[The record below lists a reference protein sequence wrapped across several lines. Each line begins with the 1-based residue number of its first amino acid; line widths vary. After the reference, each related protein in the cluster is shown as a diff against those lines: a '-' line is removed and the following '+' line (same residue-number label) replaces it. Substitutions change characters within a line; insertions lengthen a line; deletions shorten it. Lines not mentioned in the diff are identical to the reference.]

1 MAMKISKIENS
12 SFRDRSGFLFYY
24 ENEIY
29 RIINFSYKKQ
39 YEKLMNSELYQ
50 KLEEKNLIITHSEI
64 ENLDIDC
71 DYYKIIKPEKIPFIS
86 YPYEWSFSQL
96 KDAALLTLR
105 IQKAAMKYGMTLKDG
120 SAFNIQFH
128 NGHPIFIDTLSFE
141 IYEEGQIWKPYK
153 QFCQHFLAPLALISK
168 KDVRLNLLSKI
179 FIDGIPIDLAAKLL
193 PKTTFGNFGLMAHIH
208 AHAKSQ
214 KHYEDKDAKIKQK
227 TLSKR
232 SFEGLIENLKSSIE
246 KMTWNED
253 NTEWGDYYSDTN
265 YTEKS
270 FEEKKQFISLAID
283 QVKPKLV
290 WDMGANTGVFSRLAS
305 TKGINTIS
313 YDIDPLAVEKNY
325 LLSSQNSEQHI
336 LPLILDLTNPSSG
349 IGWNHDE
356 RMSIIQR
363 GPADMVFAL
372 ALVHHL
378 AISNNVPLNKL
389 AEFFSQI
396 SKFLIIEFVPK
407 SDSQVKRLLL
417 TRDDIFENYDV
428 KNFELEFSKFFKIIN
443 SKKITDSERT
453 IYIME
458 KVTNSE

>member
-1 MAMKISKIENS
+1 MKISKIESS
-12 SFRDRSGFLFYY
+12 SFRDRSGFLFYH
-24 ENEIY
+24 ENELFRMIDY
-29 RIINFSYKKQ
+29 SYKQ
-39 YEKLMNSELYQ
+39 NYEKLMNSELYK
-50 KLEEKNLIITHSEI
+50 KLAEKNLIIAHSEV

-141 IYEEGQIWKPYK
+141 IYEDGQIWKPYK

-232 SFEGLIENLKSSIE
+232 SFEGLIESLKSSIE

-283 QVKPKLV
+283 EIKPKLV

-305 TKGINTIS
+305 NKGINTIS

-325 LLSSQNSEQHI
+325 LLSSQNSDKNI

-378 AISNNVPLNKL
+378 AISNNVPLKKL
-389 AEFFSQI
+389 AEFFSEI

-428 KNFELEFSKFFKIIN
+428 KNFELEFTKFFKIIN
-443 SKKITDSERT
+443 SKKIIDSERT

-458 KVTNSE
+458 KMTNSE

>member
-1 MAMKISKIENS
+1 MKISKIENS

-39 YEKLMNSELYQ
+39 YEKFMNSELYQ

-232 SFEGLIENLKSSIE
+232 SFEGLIESLKSSIE
-246 KMTWNED
+246 KMTWNVD
-253 NTEWGDYYSDTN
+253 STEWGDYYSDTN

-325 LLSSQNSEQHI
+325 LLSSQNSEQNI

-349 IGWNHDE
+349 IGWNHNE

-417 TRDDIFENYDV
+417 TRDDIFENYDE
-428 KNFELEFSKFFKIIN
+428 KNFEIEFSKFFKIIN
-443 SKKITDSERT
+443 SKKILDSERT

-458 KVTNSE
+458 NKHL

>member
-407 SDSQVKRLLL
+407 SDSQVKRLLM

>member
-1 MAMKISKIENS
+1 MKISKIENS

-39 YEKLMNSELYQ
+39 YEKFMNSELYQ

-168 KDVRLNLLSKI
+168 KDVRLNLLSKT

-227 TLSKR
+227 TFSKR
-232 SFEGLIENLKSSIE
+232 SFEGLIESLKSSIE
-246 KMTWNED
+246 KMAWNED

-325 LLSSQNSEQHI
+325 LSSSQNSEQNI

-356 RMSIIQR
+356 RMSIMQR

-428 KNFELEFSKFFKIIN
+428 KNFEIEFSKFFKIIN
-443 SKKITDSERT
+443 SKKILDSERT

-458 KVTNSE
+458 NKHF

>member
-1 MAMKISKIENS
+1 
-12 SFRDRSGFLFYY
+12 
-24 ENEIY
+24 
-29 RIINFSYKKQ
+29 
-39 YEKLMNSELYQ
+39 MNSELYQ

-141 IYEEGQIWKPYK
+141 IYEDGQIWKPYK

-232 SFEGLIENLKSSIE
+232 SFEALIENLKSSIE
-246 KMTWNED
+246 KMTWNEN
-253 NTEWGDYYSDTN
+253 NTEWGNYYSDTN

-270 FEEKKQFISLAID
+270 FEEKKQFISLAIEEM
-283 QVKPKLV
+283 KPKLV
-290 WDMGANTGVFSRLAS
+290 WDMGANTGIFSRLAS
-305 TKGINTIS
+305 NKGIKTIS

-325 LLSSQNSEQHI
+325 LTSLQNSDKNI
-336 LPLILDLTNPSSG
+336 LPLILDLTNPSSS

-378 AISNNVPLNKL
+378 AISNNVPLKKL
-389 AEFFSQI
+389 AEFFSEI

-428 KNFELEFSKFFKIIN
+428 KNFELEFTKFFKIIN
-443 SKKITDSERT
+443 SKKIIDSERT

-458 KVTNSE
+458 KMTNSE

>member
-1 MAMKISKIENS
+1 MKISKIENS

-39 YEKLMNSELYQ
+39 YEKFMNSELYQ

-168 KDVRLNLLSKI
+168 KDVRLNLLSKT

-232 SFEGLIENLKSSIE
+232 SFEGLIESLKSSIE
-246 KMTWNED
+246 KMTWNEN

-325 LLSSQNSEQHI
+325 LLSSQNSEQNI

-349 IGWNHDE
+349 IGWNHNE

-417 TRDDIFENYDV
+417 TRDDIFENYDE
-428 KNFELEFSKFFKIIN
+428 KNFEIEFSKFFKIIN
-443 SKKITDSERT
+443 SKKILDSERT

-458 KVTNSE
+458 NKHL

>member
-1 MAMKISKIENS
+1 MKISKIENS
-12 SFRDRSGFLFYY
+12 SFRDTSGFLFYY

-29 RIINFSYKKQ
+29 RIINSSYKKQ
-39 YEKLMNSELYQ
+39 YEKLMNSNLYQ
-50 KLEEKNLIITHSEI
+50 KLEEKNLIISHSEV
-64 ENLDIDC
+64 ENLDFDY

-96 KDAALLTLR
+96 KNAALLTLR
-105 IQKAAMKYGMTLKDG
+105 IQKAAMKYGMTLKDA
-120 SAFNIQFH
+120 SAFNVQFV
-128 NGHPIFIDTLSFE
+128 NSHPIFIDTLSFE
-141 IYEEGQIWKPYK
+141 IYEDGQIWKPYK

-168 KDVRLNLLSKI
+168 KDIRLNLLSKT

-227 TLSKR
+227 SLSKR
-232 SFEGLIENLKSSIE
+232 SFEGLIESLKSSIE

-265 YTEKS
+265 YSEKS
-270 FEEKKQFISLAID
+270 FEEKKQFISSAID
-283 QVKPKLV
+283 EIKPKLV
-290 WDMGANTGVFSRLAS
+290 WDMGANTGIFSRLAS
-305 TKGINTIS
+305 NKGINTIS
-313 YDIDPLAVEKNY
+313 FDIDPLAVEKNY
-325 LLSSQNSEQHI
+325 LSSLNNSEKNI
-336 LPLILDLTNPSSG
+336 LPLILDLTNPTSN
-349 IGWNHDE
+349 IGWNNNE
-356 RMSIIQR
+356 RMSIMER

-378 AISNNVPLNKL
+378 AISNNVPLKKI

-396 SKFLIIEFVPK
+396 SNFLIIEFIPK

-417 TRDDIFENYDV
+417 TREDIFENYDE
-428 KNFELEFSKFFKIIN
+428 KNFEIEFTKFFKII
-443 SKKITDSERT
+443 SCKKISDSERT

-458 KVTNSE
+458 KLTNSE

>member
-1 MAMKISKIENS
+1 MKISKIENS

-39 YEKLMNSELYQ
+39 YEKFMNSELYQ
-50 KLEEKNLIITHSEI
+50 KLEEKNLIISHSEI

-168 KDVRLNLLSKI
+168 KDVRLNLLSKT

-232 SFEGLIENLKSSIE
+232 SFEGLIESLKSSIE

-325 LLSSQNSEQHI
+325 LSSSQNSEQNI

-417 TRDDIFENYDV
+417 TRDDIFENYDE
-428 KNFELEFSKFFKIIN
+428 KNFEIEFSKFFKIIN
-443 SKKITDSERT
+443 SKKILDSERT

-458 KVTNSE
+458 NKHL

>member
-39 YEKLMNSELYQ
+39 YEKFMNSELYQ

-168 KDVRLNLLSKI
+168 KDVRLNLLSKT

-227 TLSKR
+227 TFSKR
-232 SFEGLIENLKSSIE
+232 SFEGLIESLKSSIE

-283 QVKPKLV
+283 QMKPKLV

-325 LLSSQNSEQHI
+325 LSSSQNSEQNI

-428 KNFELEFSKFFKIIN
+428 KNFEIEFSKFFKIIN
-443 SKKITDSERT
+443 SKKILDSERT

-458 KVTNSE
+458 NKHF

>member
-1 MAMKISKIENS
+1 MKISKIENS

-39 YEKLMNSELYQ
+39 YEKFMNSELYQ

-168 KDVRLNLLSKI
+168 KDVRLNLLSKT

-214 KHYEDKDAKIKQK
+214 KHYENKDAKIKQK

-232 SFEGLIENLKSSIE
+232 SFEGLIESLKSSIE
-246 KMTWNED
+246 KMTWNVD
-253 NTEWGDYYSDTN
+253 STEWGDYYSDTN

-325 LLSSQNSEQHI
+325 LLSSQNSEQNI

-349 IGWNHDE
+349 IGWNHNE

-417 TRDDIFENYDV
+417 TRDDIFENYDE
-428 KNFELEFSKFFKIIN
+428 KNFEIEFSKFFKIIN
-443 SKKITDSERT
+443 SKKILDSERT

-458 KVTNSE
+458 NKHL

>member
-1 MAMKISKIENS
+1 MKISKIENS

-39 YEKLMNSELYQ
+39 YEKFMNSELYQ

-168 KDVRLNLLSKI
+168 KDVRLNLLSKT

-232 SFEGLIENLKSSIE
+232 SFEGLIESLKSSIE
-246 KMTWNED
+246 KMTWNVD
-253 NTEWGDYYSDTN
+253 STEWGDYYSDTN

-325 LLSSQNSEQHI
+325 LLSSQNSEQNI

-417 TRDDIFENYDV
+417 TRDDIFENYDE
-428 KNFELEFSKFFKIIN
+428 KNFEIEFSKFFKIIN
-443 SKKITDSERT
+443 SKKILDSERT

-458 KVTNSE
+458 NKHL

>member
-39 YEKLMNSELYQ
+39 YEKFMNSELYQ

-141 IYEEGQIWKPYK
+141 IYEEGQIWKQYK

-168 KDVRLNLLSKI
+168 KDVRLNLLSKT

-227 TLSKR
+227 TFSKR
-232 SFEGLIENLKSSIE
+232 SFEGLIESLKSSIE

-283 QVKPKLV
+283 QMKPKLV

-325 LLSSQNSEQHI
+325 LSSSQNSEQNI

-417 TRDDIFENYDV
+417 TRDDIFENYDE
-428 KNFELEFSKFFKIIN
+428 KNFEIEFSKFFKIIN
-443 SKKITDSERT
+443 SKKILDSERT

-458 KVTNSE
+458 NKHF

>member
-1 MAMKISKIENS
+1 MKISKIENS

-39 YEKLMNSELYQ
+39 YEKFMNSELYQ

-227 TLSKR
+227 TFSKR
-232 SFEGLIENLKSSIE
+232 SFEGLIESLKSSIE

-283 QVKPKLV
+283 QMKPKLV

-325 LLSSQNSEQHI
+325 LSSSQNSEQNI

-428 KNFELEFSKFFKIIN
+428 KNFEIEFSKFFKIIN
-443 SKKITDSERT
+443 SKKILDSERT

-458 KVTNSE
+458 NEHF

>member
-1 MAMKISKIENS
+1 MKISKIENS

-39 YEKLMNSELYQ
+39 YEKFMNSELYQ

-227 TLSKR
+227 TFSKR
-232 SFEGLIENLKSSIE
+232 SFEGLIESLKSSIE

-283 QVKPKLV
+283 QMKPKLV

-325 LLSSQNSEQHI
+325 LSSSQNSEQNI

-356 RMSIIQR
+356 RMSIMQR

-428 KNFELEFSKFFKIIN
+428 KNFEIEFSKFFKIIN
-443 SKKITDSERT
+443 SKKILDSERT

-458 KVTNSE
+458 NKHF

>member
-1 MAMKISKIENS
+1 MKISKIENS

-39 YEKLMNSELYQ
+39 YEKFMNSELYQ

-168 KDVRLNLLSKI
+168 KDVRLNLLSKT

-232 SFEGLIENLKSSIE
+232 SFEGLIESLKSSIE

-325 LLSSQNSEQHI
+325 LSSSQNSEQNI

-349 IGWNHDE
+349 IGWNHNE

-378 AISNNVPLNKL
+378 AISNNVPLNKI

-417 TRDDIFENYDV
+417 TRDDIFENYDE
-428 KNFELEFSKFFKIIN
+428 KNFEIEFSKFFKIIN
-443 SKKITDSERT
+443 SKKILDSERT

-458 KVTNSE
+458 NKHF

>member
-1 MAMKISKIENS
+1 MKISKIENS

-39 YEKLMNSELYQ
+39 YEKFMNSELYQ

-227 TLSKR
+227 TFSKR
-232 SFEGLIENLKSSIE
+232 SFEGLIESLKSSIE
-246 KMTWNED
+246 KMAWNED

-325 LLSSQNSEQHI
+325 LLSSQNSEQNI

-349 IGWNHDE
+349 IGWNHNE

-417 TRDDIFENYDV
+417 TRDDIFENYDE
-428 KNFELEFSKFFKIIN
+428 KNFEIEFSKFFKIIN
-443 SKKITDSERT
+443 SKKILDSERT

-458 KVTNSE
+458 NKHF

>member
-39 YEKLMNSELYQ
+39 YEKFMNSELYQ

-168 KDVRLNLLSKI
+168 KDVRLNLLSKT

-232 SFEGLIENLKSSIE
+232 SFEGLIESLKSSIE
-246 KMTWNED
+246 KMTWNEN

-270 FEEKKQFISLAID
+270 FEEKKQFISLTID

-325 LLSSQNSEQHI
+325 LLSSQNSEQNI

-378 AISNNVPLNKL
+378 AISNNVPLNKI

-417 TRDDIFENYDV
+417 TREDIFENYDE
-428 KNFELEFSKFFKIIN
+428 KNFEIEFSKFFKIIN
-443 SKKITDSERT
+443 SKKILDSERT

-458 KVTNSE
+458 NKHL

>member
-1 MAMKISKIENS
+1 
-12 SFRDRSGFLFYY
+12 
-24 ENEIY
+24 
-29 RIINFSYKKQ
+29 
-39 YEKLMNSELYQ
+39 MNSELYQ
-50 KLEEKNLIITHSEI
+50 KLKEKNLIITHSEI

-168 KDVRLNLLSKI
+168 KDVRLNLLSKT

-232 SFEGLIENLKSSIE
+232 SFEGLIESLKSSIE

>member
-39 YEKLMNSELYQ
+39 YEKFMNSELYQ
-50 KLEEKNLIITHSEI
+50 KLEEKNLIISHSEI

-168 KDVRLNLLSKI
+168 KDVRLNLLSKT

-232 SFEGLIENLKSSIE
+232 SFEGLIESLKSSIE
-246 KMTWNED
+246 KMTWNEN

-270 FEEKKQFISLAID
+270 FEEKKQFISLTID

-325 LLSSQNSEQHI
+325 LSSSQNSEQNI

-417 TRDDIFENYDV
+417 TRDDIFENYDE
-428 KNFELEFSKFFKIIN
+428 KNFEIEFSKFFKIIN
-443 SKKITDSERT
+443 SKKILDSERT

-458 KVTNSE
+458 NKHL

>member
-1 MAMKISKIENS
+1 MKISKIENS

-39 YEKLMNSELYQ
+39 YEKFMNSELYR

-128 NGHPIFIDTLSFE
+128 KGHPIFIDTLSFE

-168 KDVRLNLLSKI
+168 KDVRLNLLSKT

-214 KHYEDKDAKIKQK
+214 KHYENKDAKIKQK

-232 SFEGLIENLKSSIE
+232 SFEGLIESLKSSIE

-283 QVKPKLV
+283 QMKPKLV

-325 LLSSQNSEQHI
+325 LSSSQNSEQNI

-417 TRDDIFENYDV
+417 TRDDIFENYD
-428 KNFELEFSKFFKIIN
+428 KKFFEIEFSKFFKIIN
-443 SKKITDSERT
+443 SKKILDSERT

-458 KVTNSE
+458 NENF

>member
-39 YEKLMNSELYQ
+39 YEKFMNSELYQ

-168 KDVRLNLLSKI
+168 KDVRLNLLSKT

-232 SFEGLIENLKSSIE
+232 SFEGLIESLKSSIE

-325 LLSSQNSEQHI
+325 LSSSQNSEQNI

-378 AISNNVPLNKL
+378 AISNNVPLNKI

-417 TRDDIFENYDV
+417 TREDIFENYDE
-428 KNFELEFSKFFKIIN
+428 KNFEIEFSKFFKIIN
-443 SKKITDSERT
+443 SKKILDSERT

-458 KVTNSE
+458 NKHL

>member
-1 MAMKISKIENS
+1 MKISKIENS

-39 YEKLMNSELYQ
+39 YEKFMNSELYR

-128 NGHPIFIDTLSFE
+128 KGHPIFIDTLSFE

-168 KDVRLNLLSKI
+168 KDVRLNLLSKT

-214 KHYEDKDAKIKQK
+214 KHYENKDAKIKQK

-232 SFEGLIENLKSSIE
+232 SFEGLIESLKSSIE

-325 LLSSQNSEQHI
+325 LSSSQNSEQNI

-417 TRDDIFENYDV
+417 TRDDIFENYD
-428 KNFELEFSKFFKIIN
+428 KKFFEIEFSKFFKIIN
-443 SKKITDSERT
+443 SKKILDSERT

-458 KVTNSE
+458 NENF

>member
-39 YEKLMNSELYQ
+39 YEKFMNSELYQ

-168 KDVRLNLLSKI
+168 KDVRLNLLSKT

-232 SFEGLIENLKSSIE
+232 SFEGLIESLKSSIE
-246 KMTWNED
+246 KMTWNEN

-325 LLSSQNSEQHI
+325 LSSSQNSEQNI

-349 IGWNHDE
+349 IGWNHNE

-417 TRDDIFENYDV
+417 TRDDIFENYDE
-428 KNFELEFSKFFKIIN
+428 KNFEIEFSKFFKIIN
-443 SKKITDSERT
+443 SKKILDSERT

-458 KVTNSE
+458 NKHL